1 MESENKK
8 DITLDIQQIMKEWEN
23 KEKMYIELPKDKL
36 VDRLILCEMEL
47 ASEKAEPVNMMEL
60 WYFVSDETGV
70 KYLSDKRPEECGTPD
85 SGAKVYLTD
94 GEVNIRVPRSLERL
108 FPGLEYGDAPLRVRM
123 SVSF

>member
-8 DITLDIQQIMKEWEN
+8 DITLEIQQMMKEWEN

-60 WYFVSDETGV
+60 WYYVSDWTGV
-70 KYLSDKRPEECGTPD
+70 KYLTNEEPQKYMVFNKATYM
-85 SGAKVYLTD
+85 SD
-94 GEVNIRVPRSLERL
+94 GEVNIRVPKCMESL
-108 FPGLEYGDAPLRVRM
+108 FPNIKYEDEPVKVKITADY
-123 SVSF
+123 